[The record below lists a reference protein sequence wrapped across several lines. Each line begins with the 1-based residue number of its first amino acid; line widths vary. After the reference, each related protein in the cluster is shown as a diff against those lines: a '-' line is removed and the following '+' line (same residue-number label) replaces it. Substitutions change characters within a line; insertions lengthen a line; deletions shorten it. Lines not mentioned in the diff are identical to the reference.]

1 MADKKIS
8 QLTELAGNQIDY
20 DNDVIAIVDNSAGEI
35 KKTSLTSVFSNVPA
49 AASTT
54 FGDINA
60 VSANIG
66 TGRFI
71 VNSTNNG
78 FVQMGS
84 YGTGKFFQDQTASLA
99 TRFTLGIN
107 SEGKITED
115 QKIATFKISGSGFMN
130 MNSKPKVLVPAPGT
144 GKYILPFEIFV
155 YQQYQFRPGFSNMPN
170 NQPVYAIGTIPN
182 IANPSVG
189 FQQLWGLHKT
199 PATSYTH
206 DVIAYRAVP
215 IVPNKAV
222 LENTALILRQG
233 SDHQSL
239 MGTFDSSN
247 PNANTQYPGGQHF
260 ISIRYMILDKDQD
273 FKNFPSVQEI
283 VFSGNTA
290 DDT

>member
-20 DNDVIAIVDNSAGEI
+20 DNDVIAIVDDSAGET
-35 KKTSLTSVFSNVPA
+35 KKVNLTSVFSNVPS
-49 AASTT
+49 AASTS

-115 QKIATFKISGSGFMN
+115 QKVVTFKVSGSGFMN
-130 MNSKPKVLVPAPGT
+130 MNTKPKVLVEAQVQVSIYFLL
-144 GKYILPFEIFV
+144 KYLFYKITNLELVLAICPQIN
-155 YQQYQFRPGFSNMPN
+155 QYMLSALFPTSLHRITVSNSFG
-170 NQPVYAIGTIPN
+170 VCIKL
-182 IANPSVG
+182 
-189 FQQLWGLHKT
+189 QQL
-199 PATSYTH
+199 
-206 DVIAYRAVP
+206 
-215 IVPNKAV
+215 
-222 LENTALILRQG
+222 LILK
-233 SDHQSL
+233 
-239 MGTFDSSN
+239 T
-247 PNANTQYPGGQHF
+247 
-260 ISIRYMILDKDQD
+260 
-273 FKNFPSVQEI
+273 
-283 VFSGNTA
+283 
-290 DDT
+290 

>member
-20 DNDVIAIVDNSAGEI
+20 DNDVIAIVDDSAGET
-35 KKTSLTSVFSNVPA
+35 KKVNLTSVFSNVPS
-49 AASTT
+49 AASTS

-115 QKIATFKISGSGFMN
+115 QKVVTFKVSGSGFMN
-130 MNSKPKVLVPAPGT
+130 MNTKPKVLVEAPGP

-155 YQQYQFRPGFSNMPN
+155 LQDYQFRAGFSNMPA
-170 NQPVYAIGTIPN
+170 NQPVYAVGTLPN
-182 IANPSVG
+182 ISAPNNG

-199 PATSYTH
+199 PATTYSQ

-215 IVPNKAV
+215 IVPSKVV
-222 LENTALILRQG
+222 LENTALVLRQ
-233 SDHQSL
+233 SADHQTA
-239 MGTFDSSN
+239 MGSFDSAN
-247 PNANTQYPGGQHF
+247 PNANLQYPGGQHF
-260 ISIRYMILDKDQD
+260 ISIRYMILDADQD